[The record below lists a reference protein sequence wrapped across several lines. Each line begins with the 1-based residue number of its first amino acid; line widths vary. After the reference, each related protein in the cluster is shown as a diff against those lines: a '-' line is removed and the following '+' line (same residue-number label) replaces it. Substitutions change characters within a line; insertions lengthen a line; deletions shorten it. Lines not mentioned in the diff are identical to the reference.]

1 MTQKPLGRHYIA
13 HPVFKRI
20 LECEIRDKYRDAVA
34 NGEAEEGY
42 DDIEDIKAALEDGG
56 KVTFAGGVAYFQVF
70 NDARDHGQKHGKGYP
85 AWRVVSYERGF
96 AVQAR
101 ISGPYFGKNGELIL
115 T

>member
-1 MTQKPLGRHYIA
+1 ML
-13 HPVFKRI
+13 
-20 LECEIRDKYRDAVA
+20 DKQAY
-34 NGEAEEGY
+34 EE
-42 DDIEDIKAALEDGG
+42 D
-56 KVTFAGGVAYFQVF
+56 GVAYFQDF

-85 AWRVVSYERGF
+85 ACRVVSYGRGF

>member
-1 MTQKPLGRHYIA
+1 MREQIKSINPATFLQIPLR
-13 HPVFKRI
+13 
-20 LECEIRDKYRDAVA
+20 
-34 NGEAEEGY
+34 
-42 DDIEDIKAALEDGG
+42 
-56 KVTFAGGVAYFQVF
+56 VTEKNGVAYFKDF

-85 AWRVVSYERGF
+85 TWRVVSYERGF

>member
-1 MTQKPLGRHYIA
+1 MTMHYIVY
-13 HPVFKRI
+13 PVRKRI
-20 LECEIRDKYRDAVA
+20 REDEIRMRYQDAVA
-34 NGEAEEGY
+34 NGEAEGGY

-56 KVTFAGGVAYFQVF
+56 KVTFAGGVAYFQDF

-85 AWRVVSYERGF
+85 ACRVVSYGRGF